1 MKLRRAAVG
10 LSTLAILA
18 AGLGPVGPLP
28 AATAGAYRVPATTF
42 LHLQTR
48 PIKVHGYR
56 LSISVDQVAVNRK
69 IQFSFLTIALQRRE
83 PTGGGETLEQIH
95 QWGWQL
101 PKTAFHLHRDLGH
114 GWIDTGDRMG
124 ALGHLH
130 MRFNATGGRPF
141 TGACGSQTSRP
152 GTLRGNTGTAFLL
165 RADLTFF
172 GTLRAKSFA
181 ATAFGAAD
189 CGDGGGGGGGSF
201 CSTPGLIAIVSDESG
216 ARSMPAPTRLT
227 RPAVRAATSVQPGGM
242 LHRLLAA
249 STAHQFAFVART
261 PRFNVFEFATGGRH
275 EAHVMA
281 LLTQRPIVDGNVTAA
296 STDLQIVPP
305 ADTAAWLTGTESITG
320 PGDATAPV
328 DTCRGRT
335 TRTRRDNNVTSVAGG
350 GGALTAH
357 FDSVGDV
364 AFEDGL
370 LGSVEQT
377 RRVS

>member
-1 MKLRRAAVG
+1 MKLRRAAVA
-10 LSTLAILA
+10 LSTLAVLA
-18 AGLGPVGPLP
+18 TGPGHVGLSP
-28 AATAGAYRVPATTF
+28 ATAGAYRAPVTTF
-42 LHLQTR
+42 LQLQTG

-56 LSISVDQVAVNRK
+56 LSVSVDQIAADGR
-69 IQFSFLTIALQRRE
+69 IQFTFLTIALQRRE
-83 PTGGGETLEQIH
+83 PTGAGETLEQIH

-114 GWIDTGDRMG
+114 GWVDTGDRMG

-130 MRFNATGGRPF
+130 MRFSATGGRPF
-141 TGACGSQTSRP
+141 TGACGSHSSRP

-165 RADLTFF
+165 RADSTFF
-172 GTLRAKSFA
+172 GTLKAKRFA
-181 ATAFGAAD
+181 ATAFGATD
-189 CGDGGGGGGGSF
+189 CGDGGGGGGTYCPS
-201 CSTPGLIAIVSDESG
+201 PGLSAVVSDESG

-227 RPAVRAATSVQPGGM
+227 RRALGAATSVQPGGM

-249 STAHQFAFVART
+249 ATAHQFALVART

-281 LLTQRPIVDGNVTAA
+281 LLTQRPIVEGTVTAA
-296 STDLQIVPP
+296 TTDLQIVPP
-305 ADTAAWLTGTESITG
+305 ADTATWLSGGESITG
-320 PGDATAPV
+320 PGDPTAPL

-335 TRTRRDNNVTSVAGG
+335 FRTRLDNNVTSVAGG

-370 LGSVEQT
+370 LGSAAQT